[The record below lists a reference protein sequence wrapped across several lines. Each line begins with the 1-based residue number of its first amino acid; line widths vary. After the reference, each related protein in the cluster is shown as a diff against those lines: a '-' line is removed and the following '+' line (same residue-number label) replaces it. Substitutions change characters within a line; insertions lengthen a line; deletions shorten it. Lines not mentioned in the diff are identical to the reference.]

1 MSCERTLFIA
11 HRSRSGLES
20 QVGFELTS
28 RSARFVFRQTP
39 GRQSSERIN
48 KPMIKHYLLSPG
60 PTPIPN
66 EVALAMSETMI
77 HHRTPQ
83 FNKIF
88 DEARQ
93 GLQKLF
99 GTKNDVLMLASSG
112 TGAMEASVANL
123 FSPGDKVLVINGG
136 KFGERWLNIS
146 NAFGLNPV
154 ELKVEWG
161 QPVKVDAV
169 EKQLKA
175 HPDLKGVMIQ
185 ASETSTTVLHPV
197 KEIAKLTKDGPL
209 FLVDGVT
216 AVGVV
221 SIPLDEWGLDVLVT
235 GSQKAMMLPPGLG
248 FIALSDRAWERT
260 KRATLPRFYF
270 DLNLERK
277 NQQKG
282 SGAFTPAVS
291 LIFGARASLEMIQRE
306 GLDRVYA
313 RHARMSRA
321 TRAAATALGL
331 KLLAPDSPS
340 PAATGVYLPNGI
352 DADQVLDYLR
362 DHMNITLAEGQ
373 DQLKGKVIRIAHVGY
388 MGAFDV
394 ITAVA
399 ALEMV
404 LRKFGVELPFGKG
417 VAAAQEVLMES
428 LV

>member
-1 MSCERTLFIA
+1 
-11 HRSRSGLES
+11 
-20 QVGFELTS
+20 
-28 RSARFVFRQTP
+28 
-39 GRQSSERIN
+39 
-48 KPMIKHYLLSPG
+48 MIKHYLLSPG

-83 FNKIF
+83 FNQIF
-88 DEARQ
+88 DQARQ
-93 GLQKLF
+93 GLKKLF

-123 FSPGDKVLVINGG
+123 FSQGDKVLVINGG
-136 KFGERWLNIS
+136 KFGERWLNIA

-161 QPVKVDAV
+161 QAVKVDAV
-169 EKQLKA
+169 EKQMKT

-197 KEIAKLTKDGPL
+197 KEIAKLTKNGPL
-209 FLVDGVT
+209 FVVDGVT

-260 KRATLPRFYF
+260 KQATLPRFYF

-291 LIFGARASLEMIQRE
+291 LIFGARASLEMMQRE

-340 PAATGVYLPNGI
+340 PAATGVYLPDGI

>member
-1 MSCERTLFIA
+1 
-11 HRSRSGLES
+11 
-20 QVGFELTS
+20 
-28 RSARFVFRQTP
+28 
-39 GRQSSERIN
+39 
-48 KPMIKHYLLSPG
+48 MIKHYLLSPG

-88 DEARQ
+88 AEARER
-93 GLQKLF
+93 LKKLF
-99 GTKNDVLMLASSG
+99 GTTNDVLMLASSG

-123 FSPGDKVLVINGG
+123 FSPGDKVLVVNGG
-136 KFGERWLNIS
+136 KFGERWFNIA
-146 NAFGLNPV
+146 NAYGLRPV

-161 QPVKVDAV
+161 QAVKVTDI
-169 EKQLKA
+169 EKQLTA
-175 HPDLKGVMIQ
+175 NADIRGVMIQ

-197 KEIAKLTKDGPL
+197 KEIAQLIKNGPL

-216 AVGVV
+216 AVGVI
-221 SIPLDEWGLDVLVT
+221 SLPLDDWGIDALVT
-235 GSQKAMMLPPGLG
+235 GSQKALMLPPGLG
-248 FIALSDRAWERT
+248 FVAFSDRAWEKT
-260 KRATLPRFYF
+260 KQAKLPRFYF

-291 LIFGARASLEMIQRE
+291 LIFGLRASLEMMERE
-306 GLDRVYA
+306 GLEKVYA
-313 RHARMSRA
+313 RHARMCRA

-331 KLLAPDSPS
+331 KLLAPQSPS
-340 PAATGVYLPNGI
+340 PAATGIYMPDGI

-362 DHMNITLAEGQ
+362 DKMNVTLAEGQ

-394 ITAVA
+394 ITAIA
-399 ALEMV
+399 ALEMA
-404 LRKFGVELPFGKG
+404 LRKFGAEIPFGKG
-417 VAAAQEVLMES
+417 VAAAEEVLMEA
-428 LV
+428 LT

>member
-1 MSCERTLFIA
+1 
-11 HRSRSGLES
+11 
-20 QVGFELTS
+20 
-28 RSARFVFRQTP
+28 
-39 GRQSSERIN
+39 
-48 KPMIKHYLLSPG
+48 MIKHYLLSPG

-88 DEARQ
+88 AEARER
-93 GLQKLF
+93 LKKLF
-99 GTKNDVLMLASSG
+99 GTTNDVLMLASSG

-123 FSPGDKVLVINGG
+123 FSPGDKVLVVNGG
-136 KFGERWLNIS
+136 KFGERWLNIA
-146 NAFGLNPV
+146 NAYGLRPV

-161 QPVKVDAV
+161 QAVKVADI
-169 EKQLKA
+169 EKQLTA
-175 HPDLKGVMIQ
+175 NADIRGVMIQ

-197 KEIAKLTKDGPL
+197 KEIAQLIKNGPL

-216 AVGVV
+216 AVGVI
-221 SIPLDEWGLDVLVT
+221 SLPLDDWGIDALVT
-235 GSQKAMMLPPGLG
+235 GSQKALMLPPGLG
-248 FIALSDRAWERT
+248 FVAFSDRAWEKT
-260 KRATLPRFYF
+260 KQAKLPRFYF

-291 LIFGARASLEMIQRE
+291 LIFGLRASLEMMERE
-306 GLDRVYA
+306 GLEKVYA
-313 RHARMSRA
+313 RHARMCRA

-331 KLLAPDSPS
+331 KLLAPQSPS
-340 PAATGVYLPNGI
+340 PAATGIYMPDGI

-362 DHMNITLAEGQ
+362 DKMNVTLAEGQ

-394 ITAVA
+394 ITAIA
-399 ALEMV
+399 ALEMA
-404 LRKFGVELPFGKG
+404 LRKFGAEIPFGKG
-417 VAAAQEVLMES
+417 VAAAEEVLMEA
-428 LV
+428 LT

>member
-1 MSCERTLFIA
+1 
-11 HRSRSGLES
+11 
-20 QVGFELTS
+20 
-28 RSARFVFRQTP
+28 
-39 GRQSSERIN
+39 
-48 KPMIKHYLLSPG
+48 MIKHYLLSPG

-83 FNKIF
+83 FNHIF
-88 DEARQ
+88 DQARQ
-93 GLQKLF
+93 GLKKLF
-99 GTKNDVLMLASSG
+99 GTKNDVLILASSG

-136 KFGERWLNIS
+136 KFGERWLNIA
-146 NAFGLNPV
+146 NAFGLSPI
-154 ELKVEWG
+154 ELEVEWG
-161 QPVKVDAV
+161 QAVKVDTV
-169 EKQLKA
+169 EKQMKA

-197 KEIAKLTKDGPL
+197 KEIAKLTKNGPL

-260 KRATLPRFYF
+260 KQAKLPRFYF

-291 LIFGARASLEMIQRE
+291 LIFGARASLEMMQRE

-340 PAATGVYLPNGI
+340 PAATGVYLPDGI

>member
-1 MSCERTLFIA
+1 
-11 HRSRSGLES
+11 
-20 QVGFELTS
+20 
-28 RSARFVFRQTP
+28 
-39 GRQSSERIN
+39 
-48 KPMIKHYLLSPG
+48 MIKHYLLSPG

-93 GLQKLF
+93 GLKKLF
-99 GTKNDVLMLASSG
+99 GTNNDVLMLASSG

-136 KFGERWLNIS
+136 KFGERWLNIA

-154 ELKVEWG
+154 ELEVEWG
-161 QPVKVDAV
+161 QAVKVDAV

-197 KEIAKLTKDGPL
+197 KEIAKLTKNGPL

-248 FIALSDRAWERT
+248 FIALSDRAWETT

-291 LIFGARASLEMIQRE
+291 LIFGARASLEMMQRE
-306 GLDRVYA
+306 GLDRIYA

-340 PAATGVYLPNGI
+340 PAATGIYLPDGI

-417 VAAAQEVLMES
+417 VAAAQEVLMEC
-428 LV
+428 LD

>member
-1 MSCERTLFIA
+1 
-11 HRSRSGLES
+11 
-20 QVGFELTS
+20 
-28 RSARFVFRQTP
+28 
-39 GRQSSERIN
+39 
-48 KPMIKHYLLSPG
+48 MIKHYLLSPG

-88 DEARQ
+88 DEARE
-93 GLQKLF
+93 GLKQLF
-99 GTKNDVLMLASSG
+99 GTKKDVLILASSG

-123 FSPGDKVLVINGG
+123 FSPQDKVLVINGG

-146 NAFGLNPV
+146 NAYGLNPI
-154 ELKVEWG
+154 EMKVPWG
-161 QPVKVDAV
+161 QAVRVADV
-169 EKQLKA
+169 EKQIQA
-175 HPDLKGVMIQ
+175 NSDLKGVMIQ

-197 KEIAKLTKDGPL
+197 KEIARLTKNGPL

-216 AVGVV
+216 AAGVV
-221 SIPLDEWGLDVLVT
+221 PISMDEWGLDVLVT
-235 GSQKAMMLPPGLG
+235 GSQKALMLPPGLG
-248 FIALSDRAWERT
+248 FIALSDRAWEKT
-260 KRATLPRFYF
+260 KHAKLPRFYF

-291 LIFGARASLEMIQRE
+291 LIFGLRASLNMIRRE
-306 GLDRVYA
+306 GLENVYA
-313 RHARMSRA
+313 RHARLCRA

-340 PAATGVYLPNGI
+340 PAATGIYLPDGI

-362 DHMNITLAEGQ
+362 DNMNVALAEGQ
-373 DQLKGKVIRIAHVGY
+373 DQLKGKVIRIAHIGY

-394 ITAVA
+394 ITAIA
-399 ALEMV
+399 ALEMA
-404 LRKFGVELPFGKG
+404 LRKFGAEIPFGRG
-417 VAAAQEVLMES
+417 VGAAQEVLMEA
-428 LV
+428 LA